1 MGFLN
6 WFLNNKDIQCESS
19 VISLNVLLAING
31 ERRNRDASGCGKIS
45 AFFAG
50 FEIFITF
57 GGCLFSEVKIRPLR
71 QKREFLMKLC
81 QEKEG
86 YLD

>member
-31 ERRNRDASGCGKIS
+31 ERRNRDASGLWKNIC
-45 AFFAG
+45 FF
-50 FEIFITF
+50 
-57 GGCLFSEVKIRPLR
+57 CRV
-71 QKREFLMKLC
+71 
-81 QEKEG
+81 
-86 YLD
+86 